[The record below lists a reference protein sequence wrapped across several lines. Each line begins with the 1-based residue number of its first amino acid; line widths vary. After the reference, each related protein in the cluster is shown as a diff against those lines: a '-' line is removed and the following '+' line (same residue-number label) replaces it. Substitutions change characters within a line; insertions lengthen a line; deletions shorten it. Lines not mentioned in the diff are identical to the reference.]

1 MSEIVRM
8 AKKSGKTAKT
18 KKKKLSF
25 AADLM
30 RRLLL
35 MICAVLAIGIG
46 DLYLYDRYSQQR
58 LERVQPA
65 VP

>member
-35 MICAVLAIGIG
+35 MHPHDYYIFKTYFYDTYYG
-46 DLYLYDRYSQQR
+46 DY
-58 LERVQPA
+58 
-65 VP
+65 